1 MHAISINLSQENRRK
16 KKEKKKR
23 KKKKRKKG
31 KKQQP
36 VTGGIRCVPK
46 QLQPVTDFG
55 TRFGPRG
62 KTPSGD
68 NTSVSEVVAFFT
80 IVSVPFFGFLVR
92 DVLLHSNEVLCCCW
106 RDNS

>member
-16 KKEKKKR
+16 EKREKKEKKER
-23 KKKKRKKG
+23 KKT
-31 KKQQP
+31 